1 FLSDRLP
8 KFAEISLDPQVLGF
22 TALIALIAGILA
34 GLLPAVRFT
43 RGDVNQALKQGQ
55 SRGSSDGTG
64 TKTRGLLVVS
74 EVALS
79 LVLLIGAG
87 LMVRTLLELSK
98 VQPGFDPSNVL
109 TAVVTIPGG
118 RHTTDTARHSLN
130 DQLLRQVRAL
140 PGIESAGIV
149 DSLPIDGGGSHQPVQ
164 VEGQPVVAMSDQPE
178 VDVRTMSPGYL
189 RAM

>member
-1 FLSDRLP
+1 LLLAVAGGALGLIFARVSLMLMEKFLSDRLP

-118 RHTTDTARHSLN
+118 RYTTDTARHSLN
-130 DQLLRQVRAL
+130 D
-140 PGIESAGIV
+140 
-149 DSLPIDGGGSHQPVQ
+149 
-164 VEGQPVVAMSDQPE
+164 
-178 VDVRTMSPGYL
+178 
-189 RAM
+189 